1 MIKLTIIYNTEKDS
15 AIKIYNEL
23 LNFLKSKSEFEII
36 DQVDISKADYVV
48 VIGGDGTLLRAFRKI
63 KNKKT
68 KVVAINSGTLG
79 YLTEIRKDKY
89 KEIFKNILKNK
100 VSIEERYFLEVKIGT
115 KKYRALNEVLL
126 TRESIKKNIVAS
138 EIFVNNKFLGKFK
151 GDGAIISTP
160 TGSTAYSLSAGGPI
174 LSPELKVF
182 LITPIAAHNLN
193 TRPII
198 LSGDVKITL
207 ELAIP
212 SDTAYINIDGH
223 TYHKVKVGEKVEVIY
238 SNKTL
243 KLVIPEGRNY
253 YDVLREKLKWG
264 EHLC

>member
-36 DQVDISKADYVV
+36 DQADISKADYVV

-100 VSIEERYFLEVKIGT
+100 
-115 KKYRALNEVLL
+115 
-126 TRESIKKNIVAS
+126 
-138 EIFVNNKFLGKFK
+138 
-151 GDGAIISTP
+151 
-160 TGSTAYSLSAGGPI
+160 
-174 LSPELKVF
+174 
-182 LITPIAAHNLN
+182 
-193 TRPII
+193 
-198 LSGDVKITL
+198 
-207 ELAIP
+207 
-212 SDTAYINIDGH
+212 
-223 TYHKVKVGEKVEVIY
+223 
-238 SNKTL
+238 
-243 KLVIPEGRNY
+243 
-253 YDVLREKLKWG
+253 
-264 EHLC
+264 